1 MRNAGTCL
9 QLLLHGCERSGTSAV
24 DAGVCGVT
32 IHVELITLKVQHEG
46 MVAKETGEGRGRGG
60 GGEEEEGG

>member
-9 QLLLHGCERSGTSAV
+9 QLLLHGCKRSGTSAV

-32 IHVELITLKVQHEG
+32 IHVELIALKVKHEG
-46 MVAKETGEGRGRGG
+46 MGAKETGEG
-60 GGEEEEGG
+60 